1 MIPSLRNSLLS
12 VQLTNNGD
20 GILNSN
26 SSAEKEYRARIFN
39 IFQGLMGHLGAS
51 EMHYFTPKLFWDNLK
66 LSGAGIN
73 VREQQDAM
81 EYYSQIVDTLDEAM
95 KDHKQPSVINQYLM
109 GAFSDQKICKD
120 CPHRYTREEQFSSIS
135 VDVKSQHSLEESLA
149 QFVKGD
155 LLDGENKYFCEECQ
169 IKVACLKR
177 LCIGKLPPYICI
189 QERIEDCQF
198 TKATIRLNWFGW
210 KCIGFSIIKS

>member
-1 MIPSLRNSLLS
+1 MIPSLRNALLS
-12 VQLTNNGD
+12 VQLANNETD
-20 GILNSN
+20 GIILNSN
-26 SSAEKEYRARIFN
+26 SPSSSEKEYRARIFN

-120 CPHRYTREEQFSSIS
+120 CPHRYTREEQFRA
-135 VDVKSQHSLEESLA
+135 VFKFFFD
-149 QFVKGD
+149 FT
-155 LLDGENKYFCEECQ
+155 
-169 IKVACLKR
+169 
-177 LCIGKLPPYICI
+177 I
-189 QERIEDCQF
+189 Q
-198 TKATIRLNWFGW
+198 
-210 KCIGFSIIKS
+210 

>member
-120 CPHRYTREEQFSSIS
+120 CPHRYTREEQFRA
-135 VDVKSQHSLEESLA
+135 V
-149 QFVKGD
+149 F
-155 LLDGENKYFCEECQ
+155 
-169 IKVACLKR
+169 
-177 LCIGKLPPYICI
+177 KLFFDFTI
-189 QERIEDCQF
+189 Q
-198 TKATIRLNWFGW
+198 
-210 KCIGFSIIKS
+210 